1 MYKAKDFP
9 AFLARIRAASDL
21 RPQHPTLLYYVA
33 GGLMLNGQHEEALRV
48 LERISAMGMVYAP
61 EKEPDFEGA
70 RSLPGFASIVERFQ
84 ANAVPKGES
93 TRALSIPERGL
104 ISEGLAYDTAPKR
117 ILVGSVRRGAIY
129 AGAQR
134 LVKDLP
140 YGVFGMAA
148 GNKRGIL
155 WAGASTV
162 PQFERFREEER
173 DRAAVLKIDLASGK
187 LLATIPAPAG
197 KHLFGD
203 VALAPNGDSVDW

>member
-1 MYKAKDFP
+1 MREPGRCLVLPPSWSGSRRTRRRRVSQPARFP
-9 AFLARIRAASDL
+9 S
-21 RPQHPTLLYYVA
+21 P
-33 GGLMLNGQHEEALRV
+33 
-48 LERISAMGMVYAP
+48 SA
-61 EKEPDFEGA
+61 
-70 RSLPGFASIVERFQ
+70 
-84 ANAVPKGES
+84 
-93 TRALSIPERGL
+93 
-104 ISEGLAYDTAPKR
+104 
-117 ILVGSVRRGAIY
+117 VGSVRRGAIY